1 LLKLDTLIFPPLDF
15 SHLFRKMH
23 SSVSARM
30 AEQDEED
37 LQGVM
42 QTLIRE
48 TEQAERT
55 AEELYEWIE
64 KSQIVC
70 PVAAKSG
77 EDISQRLLGI
87 FRKGQDYFVR
97 LAG

>member
-1 LLKLDTLIFPPLDF
+1 
-15 SHLFRKMH
+15 MH

-42 QTLIRE
+42 QTADPGDG
-48 TEQAERT
+48 TAERT

-70 PVAAKSG
+70 PVAAKAVN
-77 EDISQRLLGI
+77 I
-87 FRKGQDYFVR
+87 FHRDCLESSERDRIILCG
-97 LAG
+97 

>member
-1 LLKLDTLIFPPLDF
+1 
-15 SHLFRKMH
+15 MH

-48 TEQAERT
+48 TEQA
-55 AEELYEWIE
+55 
-64 KSQIVC
+64 
-70 PVAAKSG
+70 
-77 EDISQRLLGI
+77 
-87 FRKGQDYFVR
+87 
-97 LAG
+97 

>member
-1 LLKLDTLIFPPLDF
+1 
-15 SHLFRKMH
+15 MH

-64 KSQIVC
+64 NH
-70 PVAAKSG
+70 
-77 EDISQRLLGI
+77 RLSARWLQKAVRI
-87 FRKGQDYFVR
+87 FHRDCLESSERDRIILCG
-97 LAG
+97 